1 MVKRRFATTHIEL
14 IAEISIGAGIQPINA
29 TKNANLLNSHGEGAT
44 KSGEATPWMP
54 LRIKA
59 ITTAL
64 TVVTVKAIMMI
75 FDKLSNKRY
84 FPNNKMLVVTRIT
97 NELNTGI
104 GRGIGVINVKI
115 AAVNN
120 PTAAV
125 LITVAKTFKA
135 RNNQR

>member
-1 MVKRRFATTHIEL
+1 M
-14 IAEISIGAGIQPINA
+14 
-29 TKNANLLNSHGEGAT
+29 
-44 KSGEATPWMP
+44 ATPLIP

-84 FPNNKMLVVTRIT
+84 FPNNKMPVVTRIT

-104 GRGIGVINVKI
+104 GRGIGVMKVKI

>member
-1 MVKRRFATTHIEL
+1 MEL

-29 TKNANLLNSHGEGAT
+29 TKKANLLNSHGEGAT
-44 KSGEATPWMP
+44 KSAGATPCIP
-54 LRIKA
+54 LRMNA

-64 TVVTVKAIMMI
+64 TVVTVNAIMMI

-84 FPNNKMLVVTRIT
+84 FPNNKMPVITTIT

-104 GRGIGVINVKI
+104 GNGIGMIKVKI
-115 AAVNN
+115 AAVNK

-125 LITVAKTFKA
+125 LITVAKMFSA
-135 RNNQR
+135 RNNHK

>member
-1 MVKRRFATTHIEL
+1 M
-14 IAEISIGAGIQPINA
+14 
-29 TKNANLLNSHGEGAT
+29 
-44 KSGEATPWMP
+44 ATPLIP

-84 FPNNKMLVVTRIT
+84 LPNNKMPVVTRIT

-104 GRGIGVINVKI
+104 GSGIGVINVKI

>member
-14 IAEISIGAGIQPINA
+14 IAEISIGAGIHPIKA

-44 KSGEATPWMP
+44 KSGAATPWIP

-75 FDKLSNKRY
+75 FDKLSNRRY
-84 FPNNKMLVVTRIT
+84 FPNNKMPVVTRIT

-104 GRGIGVINVKI
+104 GSGIGVINVKI

-125 LITVAKTFKA
+125 LITVAKMFKA

>member
-1 MVKRRFATTHIEL
+1 M
-14 IAEISIGAGIQPINA
+14 AEISIGAGIHPINA
-29 TKNANLLNSHGEGAT
+29 TKKANLLNSHGEGAT
-44 KSGEATPWMP
+44 KSGAATPLIP

-84 FPNNKMLVVTRIT
+84 LPNNKMPVVTRIT

-104 GRGIGVINVKI
+104 GSGIGVIKVKI

>member
-14 IAEISIGAGIQPINA
+14 IAEISIGAGIHPINA
-29 TKNANLLNSHGEGAT
+29 TKNANLLNSHGEGGT
-44 KSGEATPWMP
+44 KSGVATPWIP

-75 FDKLSNKRY
+75 FDKLSNRRY
-84 FPNNKMLVVTRIT
+84 FPNNKIPVVTRIT

-104 GRGIGVINVKI
+104 GRGIGVIKVKI

>member
-1 MVKRRFATTHIEL
+1 
-14 IAEISIGAGIQPINA
+14 
-29 TKNANLLNSHGEGAT
+29 
-44 KSGEATPWMP
+44 MP
-54 LRIKA
+54 
-59 ITTAL
+59 
-64 TVVTVKAIMMI
+64 
-75 FDKLSNKRY
+75 
-84 FPNNKMLVVTRIT
+84 VVTRIT

-125 LITVAKTFKA
+125 LITVAKMFKA